1 MNIQIEDIGPCRKS
15 VRVEVPAEQVNA
27 TYEEVLGEFAR
38 EAKIPG
44 FRPGRA
50 PREVV
55 GKRFAQDIQKEVKD
69 RLVPEGYREAV
80 KQHNLHVIEV
90 LAVDDVSYV
99 AGAPMVFKLTLDV
112 SPDFTLPVYKEI
124 PLQKKKQ
131 EVTAAAV
138 DEVVKDI
145 LDRAATWEEVAG
157 RPVQAGDLAMTD
169 YEGVADGK
177 PVAELAPKMEMLGK
191 VTDQL
196 IPAQPES
203 IIPGLGAALV
213 GMSAGERKQLAVD
226 FPADY
231 FEKALAGRKA
241 DYFITVK
248 GVREKKLPAM
258 DAEFFKKMGMESEA
272 ALRDQIRKDL
282 AAAQGQQEHARLRG
296 EIVKYLI
303 EKTTLDL
310 PASVVERETR
320 DAVYDIVSTHRAR
333 GVPQE
338 TIEEKKEEV
347 FQAAARTAQDRVKLR
362 YILHRIAEQEK
373 VEATEEDLAGRLAE
387 LARRYRSTPEEVR
400 AELEKKDSLDDI
412 RFEVRLNKV
421 LDFLLAQAKVKE
433 E

>member
-15 VRVEVPAEQVNA
+15 VRIEVPAEQVGA
-27 TYEEVLGEFAR
+27 AYEQVLNEFTR

-50 PREVV
+50 PRDVISR
-55 GKRFAQDIQKEVKD
+55 RFAADIQKEVKD

-80 KQHNLHVIEV
+80 KQHSLHVIEV
-90 LAVDDVSYV
+90 LAVDDVAFV
-99 AGAPMVFKLTLDV
+99 AGAPMTFKLTLDV
-112 SPDFTLPVYKEI
+112 SPDFSLPVYKEI

-131 EVTAAAV
+131 DVTDAAV
-138 DEVVKDI
+138 DEVVKEI
-145 LDRAATWEEVAG
+145 LDRAATWEEVTG
-157 RPVQAGDLAMTD
+157 RAVQAGDLAMTD
-169 YEGVADGK
+169 YEGAADGK

-203 IIPGLGAALV
+203 IVPGLGAALV

-231 FEKALAGRKA
+231 FEKALAGKKA

-347 FQAAARTAQDRVKLR
+347 FQTAARTAQDRVKLR
-362 YILHRIAEQEK
+362 YILHRITEQEK

-421 LDFLLAQAKVKE
+421 LDFLLAEAKVTE
-433 E
+433 Q

>member
-15 VRVEVPAEQVNA
+15 VRIEVPAEQVGA
-27 TYEEVLGEFAR
+27 AYEQVLNEFTR

-50 PREVV
+50 PRDVISR
-55 GKRFAQDIQKEVKD
+55 RFAADIQKEVKD

-80 KQHNLHVIEV
+80 KQHSLHVIEV
-90 LAVDDVSYV
+90 LAVDDVAFV
-99 AGAPMVFKLTLDV
+99 AGAPMTFKLTLDV
-112 SPDFTLPVYKEI
+112 SPDFSLPVYKEI

-131 EVTAAAV
+131 DVTDAAV
-138 DEVVKDI
+138 DEVVKEI
-145 LDRAATWEEVAG
+145 LDRAATWEEVTG
-157 RPVQAGDLAMTD
+157 RAVQAGDLAMTD
-169 YEGVADGK
+169 YEGAADGK

-203 IIPGLGAALV
+203 IVPGLGAALV

-231 FEKALAGRKA
+231 FEKALAGKKA

-347 FQAAARTAQDRVKLR
+347 FQTAARTAQDRVKLR

-421 LDFLLAQAKVKE
+421 LDFLLAEAKVTE
-433 E
+433 Q